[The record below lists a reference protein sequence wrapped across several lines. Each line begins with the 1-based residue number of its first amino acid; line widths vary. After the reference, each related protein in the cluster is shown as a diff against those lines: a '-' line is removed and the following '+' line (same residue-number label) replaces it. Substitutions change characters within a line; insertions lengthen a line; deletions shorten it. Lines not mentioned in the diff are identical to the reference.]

1 MCNKINYSFRSTE
14 NNLIRFL
21 LSGIL
26 VVLSI
31 SSTNT
36 IAVDEE
42 YLKALEVEAEN
53 SAKIGNGDEVK
64 PNNKPII
71 DSTISREKLLKF
83 EAILEFNKPTTF
95 RFYKK
100 LKSKDK
106 QAVFSAYKKDQS
118 LKKIRKV
125 VLDYYFE
132 QNQ

>member
-14 NNLIRFL
+14 NNLIRLL

-53 SAKIGNGDEVK
+53 SAKIGNEVK

-106 QAVFSAYKKDQS
+106 QAVFSVYKKDQS